1 MRDDCAK
8 VAVRAP
14 WAHMAGR
21 ARRKGFSESVRAAIF
36 RAVGF
41 DDEVIYGMVQ
51 RHVRRARVTCPR
63 RARSADARACTQLER
78 SEADGNFS
86 PDELTWL
93 VAVLVGADAA
103 SDLVVRLVDLLED
116 GLETSWYDAKLR
128 KKFGGVI
135 DS

>member
-1 MRDDCAK
+1 M
-8 VAVRAP
+8 
-14 WAHMAGR
+14 
-21 ARRKGFSESVRAAIF
+21 
-36 RAVGF
+36 
-41 DDEVIYGMVQ
+41 
-51 RHVRRARVTCPR
+51 
-63 RARSADARACTQLER
+63 QLER
-78 SEADGNFS
+78 SEADGHFS

-93 VAVLVGADAA
+93 VAVLVGADTA